1 MAFHHSPGKPM
12 SPMFPLS
19 PGGPVSPGGPGR
31 PGSPLGPRKVMLV
44 KLKQRND
51 IMGLEGYISLY

>member
-1 MAFHHSPGKPM
+1 MTLHHSPGKPM

-31 PGSPLGPRKVMLV
+31 PGSPLGPRNVIA
-44 KLKQRND
+44 KLKQQNG
-51 IMGLEGYISLY
+51 IMGLEGQISLY